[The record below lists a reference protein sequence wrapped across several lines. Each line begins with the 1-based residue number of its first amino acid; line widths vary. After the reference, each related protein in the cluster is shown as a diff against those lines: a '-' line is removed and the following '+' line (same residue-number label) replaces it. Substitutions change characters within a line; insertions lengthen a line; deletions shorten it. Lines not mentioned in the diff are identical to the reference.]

1 MAGDHNHH
9 ENPNTSTM
17 QAAVQ
22 EIRRLQ
28 AQMAATEAEK
38 AQERE
43 RAKKA
48 AQEEEDE
55 GIVDSQPLA

>member
-9 ENPNTSTM
+9 ENPNASTL

-22 EIRRLQ
+22 EIRCLE
-28 AQMAATEAEK
+28 AQMATIEVEK
-38 AQERE
+38 VQERE
-43 RAKKA
+43 KAKKA